1 MNSFLYFWHSRNRK
15 WLSIIWS
22 IIMSRPKWGNQL
34 MVFGRFRMP
43 RNVTHP
49 VVSSSL
55 HFQQPYLKTALWNDK
70 ESTHVFGFYSTQS
83 TSPSVD
89 FLAIVLGQ
97 SDVLIHFAGTNGQD
111 PGLDRRPADLLT
123 PYGSGG
129 EDLVLDVCASFQD
142 AVIARGVEQ
151 PVNRE
156 PHLQSTQ
163 RPAAERKCSAPP

>member
-1 MNSFLYFWHSRNRK
+1 M
-15 WLSIIWS
+15 
-22 IIMSRPKWGNQL
+22 
-34 MVFGRFRMP
+34 
-43 RNVTHP
+43 
-49 VVSSSL
+49 
-55 HFQQPYLKTALWNDK
+55 
-70 ESTHVFGFYSTQS
+70 
-83 TSPSVD
+83 
-89 FLAIVLGQ
+89 LGQ

-156 PHLQSTQ
+156 PHLQSAQ
-163 RPAAERKCSAPP
+163 RPATAIPAAAAQQDGRQPHLRT

>member
-1 MNSFLYFWHSRNRK
+1 MKSCTNKMWVQQWDPNQHFWNNRNRN

-22 IIMSRPKWGNQL
+22 IIMSCPKWGNRL
-34 MVFGRFRMP
+34 MIFGRFRMP

-55 HFQQPYLKTALWNDK
+55 YFQHALSCSLRW
-70 ESTHVFGFYSTQS
+70 QS